1 MKEQRR
7 RDREE
12 RAKKEAKDQ
21 LRAQIHKHIIDKG
34 EVTQNVASAPLLD
47 IYGSYERTAA
57 NKFLGGIG
65 GQLQQLYYVIE
76 AMYEIFPDS
85 DLNEHYTKKREDPKN
100 EAVQKAN
107 NPRELLMEQ
116 FFVPFMLGFIKEL
129 KCEYMQFMIPPKLQQ
144 IIDTLRVNKSQVADG
159 YDFTRLNDKDYYAFR
174 HAFVEEKL
182 FYETYKTNKN
192 QRAIESILNVLCMV
206 ICNRVPKNTVPYKCD

>member
-1 MKEQRR
+1 MKQQRR

-12 RAKKEAKDQ
+12 RERKKAKAL
-21 LRAQIHKHIIDKG
+21 LRQQINKHIIDKG
-34 EVTQNVASAPLLD
+34 EVKQNVASEPLLD

-57 NKFLGGIG
+57 NKFLAGIG

-76 AMYEIFPDS
+76 AMYDIYPES
-85 DLNEHYTKKREDPKN
+85 DLVDHYAKMKEDPKG
-100 EAVQKAN
+100 ESVQKAN

-116 FFVPFMLGFIKEL
+116 FFVPFMLGFLKEL
-129 KCEYMQFMIPPKLQQ
+129 KCEYMQFMISPKLQQ
-144 IIDTLRVNKSQVADG
+144 IIDVLQVKRNQNTDA

-182 FYETYKTNKN
+182 FYETYKSNKN
-192 QRAIESILNVLCMV
+192 
-206 ICNRVPKNTVPYKCD
+206 

>member
-1 MKEQRR
+1 MKQQRR

-12 RAKKEAKDQ
+12 REKKNAKAA
-21 LRAQIHKHIIDKG
+21 LRAQIMKHIIDKG
-34 EVTQNVASAPLLD
+34 EVKNGVASEPLLD

-65 GQLQQLYYVIE
+65 GQLQQIYYVIE
-76 AMYEIFPDS
+76 AMFELYPES
-85 DLNEHYTKKREDPKN
+85 DLTEHFAKRKEDPKA

-107 NPRELLMEQ
+107 NPRELLMEE
-116 FFVPFMLGFIKEL
+116 FFVPFMLNFLKEL
-129 KCEYMQFMIPPKLQQ
+129 KCDYMQFMIPPKLQQ
-144 IIDTLRVNKSQVADG
+144 IIDTLRVNKSTTTDA

-182 FYETYKTNKN
+182 FYETYKSNKN
-192 QRAIESILNVLCMV
+192 QHAIEAILNVLCMV
-206 ICNRVPKNTVPYKCD
+206 LCNRVPRNIVPYKCD